1 MPCMPLRGCHSIV
14 LLPIYTGEAP
24 AYVYVALYLYNDSTN
39 LPLLMLDGGDVKSL
53 RYVLFSVESMH
64 VLISLHH
71 AALLLGFAS
80 DHE

>member
-1 MPCMPLRGCHSIV
+1 MAVTPLSFYPSTLV
-14 LLPIYTGEAP
+14 KPP

-39 LPLLMLDGGDVKSL
+39 LPLLMLHGGDVKSL

-64 VLISLHH
+64 VLIFLHH